1 MLFNWILVNKL
12 AIGTPLI
19 NQKDQLLL
27 KEKKIISILDL
38 RNEYDLS
45 IIDYEKQLSL
55 YKEFNLVNVGLPDH
69 NSKRFATKF
78 EIENALN
85 HLEKLLLNGPVF
97 MHCHAAVERS
107 PLISV
112 AFLMKTRT
120 LNCVQAYEY
129 VKQQNKRTNIL
140 FKQLNKI

>member
-1 MLFNWILVNKL
+1 MIFNWILVNKL

-55 YKEFNLVNVGLPDH
+55 YKEFNLVNIGLPDH
-69 NSKRFATKF
+69 NSKRFATNF